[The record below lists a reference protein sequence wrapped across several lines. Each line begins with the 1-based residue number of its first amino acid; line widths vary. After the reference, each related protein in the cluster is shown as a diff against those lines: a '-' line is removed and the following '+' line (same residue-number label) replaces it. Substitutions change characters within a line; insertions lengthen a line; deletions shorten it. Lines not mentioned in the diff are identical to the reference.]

1 MIGNEF
7 RMMLLRKWIKVLFF
21 VCWGVAWWYRDLIGA
36 GFFWCAVVLTGLV
49 VMLNWQDAYSL
60 CPERKWRGDPNL
72 FLLAAT
78 APWWGLL
85 NPMHEVGGWRWWLWA
100 CVSPLWLLLWA
111 MVGMWMRRWMQVVLP
126 ALVLLGFGRVR
137 FRCGLN
143 WQFEYDGGLC
153 AIAPDGRSRRFSLVC
168 CANRY
173 ALLEHLGA
181 AECAGQIWEDW
192 QKWWREWAKNQPQRY
207 KKFRVAVFAE
217 MAFFVLPAWPRLSR
231 DSISIRLLPTAW
243 YASVALTAL
252 WLLPLAWWGRGLLA
266 GNRRFRLPENHIWR
280 RFAIGRIA
288 AALLFAG
295 KFALFWL
302 VMGTIFAWPVAL
314 VGGWLSLQ
322 WQPYRVV
329 SAGLEKTGET
339 CAYGRY
345 GPRVPRIRVRLPE
358 EYAAF
363 DGKWCS
369 RLLDDVYLLENG
381 SQVYLRESVFARE
394 LLFRRP

>member
-1 MIGNEF
+1 MKGAIMAGKRKKPRYRKGGGQSGRSSGYMVIGPD
-7 RMMLLRKWIKVLFF
+7 V
-21 VCWGVAWWYRDLIGA
+21 
-36 GFFWCAVVLTGLV
+36 
-49 VMLNWQDAYSL
+49 
-60 CPERKWRGDPNL
+60 
-72 FLLAAT
+72 
-78 APWWGLL
+78 GLL
-85 NPMHEVGGWRWWLWA
+85 NEPGVRRAGGQTVYLNGWLR
-100 CVSPLWLLLWA
+100 SL
-111 MVGMWMRRWMQVVLP
+111 LP
-126 ALVLLGFGRVR
+126 ALLAWAIVGLLSVLAYALAGSALGDGADKWAGLAALLLGLKCSEGWWFGLTGRRFAKVDGKQLAVYGAFGRVR

-192 QKWWREWAKNQPQRY
+192 QQWWLEWAENQPQRY
-207 KKFRVAVFAE
+207 KKLRVAVFAE
-217 MAFFVLPAWPRLSR
+217 MVFFVLAAWPILSR
-231 DSISIRLLPTAW
+231 EWLSIHLLPTAW

-252 WLLPLAWWGRGLLA
+252 WLLPLAWWGRGVLA

-302 VMGTIFAWPVAL
+302 VMGTIVSWPVAL
-314 VGGWLSLQ
+314 AGGWLSLQ
-322 WQPYRVV
+322 WQPYRAV
-329 SAGLEKTGET
+329 SADLENMGET
-339 CAYGRY
+339 CVYGRH
-345 GPRVPRIRVRLPE
+345 GLQVPRIRVQLPE

-363 DGKWCS
+363 DGEWCS

-381 SQVYLRESVFARE
+381 SPVYLRESVFARE